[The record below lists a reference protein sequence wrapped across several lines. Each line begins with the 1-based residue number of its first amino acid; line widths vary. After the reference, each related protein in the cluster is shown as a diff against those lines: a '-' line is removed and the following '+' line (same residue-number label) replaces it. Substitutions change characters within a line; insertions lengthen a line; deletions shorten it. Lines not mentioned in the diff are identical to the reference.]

1 MSDLY
6 NTDNQENQEQEAQEG
21 QSSEDQ
27 EQDNQ
32 EQGNQENDKENQ
44 SSENQA
50 DQGNQEEK
58 PEDDANNQQEE
69 NPADKIEK
77 QEKPDKPEDGQEEQ
91 DEEKAKLFGKPDK
104 YDYTGVLPEGMNLDE
119 SAATEFDGIASEYN
133 MSQEGASKIMAL
145 AAKHTEQTVKKV
157 LDAQA
162 QALEAKV
169 ATYVQSLREDKEIGG
184 AKLNDC
190 LITANLAASKMMD
203 AEMQEL
209 FAQSGLNNHPKFVK
223 MFMEQGNLMKEDHIL
238 DANNHSSEKQKTT
251 AAAMYG
257 DTTPDKKVK

>member
-6 NTDNQENQEQEAQEG
+6 NTDNQENQEQDAQKEG
-21 QSSEDQ
+21 SSEDQ
-27 EQDNQ
+27 ENENQ
-32 EQGNQENDKENQ
+32 EQGNQEQDKENQ
-44 SSENQA
+44 DSENQA
-50 DQGNQEEK
+50 DQGGQEEK
-58 PEDDANNQQEE
+58 PTDDADNQQEE

-77 QEKPDKPEDGQEEQ
+77 QEKPEKSEGQEEP